1 MDMTSTVQEAAA
13 SMRTLE
19 AYNSID
25 PGKNKIY
32 AITGQAFASGRKLV
46 WLYSSFAP
54 VNQIL
59 SQLGNIVAILY
70 GAYQVACGQMEFTS
84 LVMFLMY
91 FSYFSTAINSIVSA
105 IGQMQQAI
113 VGSQRVDEFFTVKE
127 QQDDSAGTV
136 LSLTKAPKVT
146 FKEINH
152 RYIDQTENSLTNVS
166 FTAPP
171 GKITALVGESGGGKT
186 TCLSL
191 VERFFQPTNGQVT
204 VDGSDLAGLHMEKLR
219 KDIAYVEQD
228 PCILTGTIR
237 DNILLG
243 NNTATDDEIS
253 QVLKRVGLELDG
265 VSDAQLLD
273 REVGQSGL
281 ALSGGQKQRIALAR
295 ALIRM
300 PKLLLMDEPTSNLDG
315 LAEETIAKLIRQRF
329 GNTTVLY
336 SAHRLSLI
344 LEADWIVVIKNGRVL
359 DEGNHEE
366 LLGRCDYYKQLI
378 ASQEQHTTK

>member
-1 MDMTSTVQEAAA
+1 M
-13 SMRTLE
+13 
-19 AYNSID
+19 
-25 PGKNKIY
+25 
-32 AITGQAFASGRKLV
+32 
-46 WLYSSFAP
+46 
-54 VNQIL
+54 
-59 SQLGNIVAILY
+59 
-70 GAYQVACGQMEFTS
+70 
-84 LVMFLMY
+84 
-91 FSYFSTAINSIVSA
+91 
-105 IGQMQQAI
+105 
-113 VGSQRVDEFFTVKE
+113 
-127 QQDDSAGTV
+127 

-253 QVLKRVGLELDG
+253 GYR
-265 VSDAQLLD
+265 
-273 REVGQSGL
+273 
-281 ALSGGQKQRIALAR
+281 
-295 ALIRM
+295 
-300 PKLLLMDEPTSNLDG
+300 N
-315 LAEETIAKLIRQRF
+315 
-329 GNTTVLY
+329 
-336 SAHRLSLI
+336 
-344 LEADWIVVIKNGRVL
+344 
-359 DEGNHEE
+359 
-366 LLGRCDYYKQLI
+366 
-378 ASQEQHTTK
+378 